1 MLRKMTIGAL
11 VLALTPAL
19 AFAAPTT
26 MTMKNTMAAKP
37 AVTHTVKL
45 KKKTMVVKKVKAEKI
60 RLILKHRAAVKKMK
74 AMARV
79 KHRTLTNK
87 I

>member
-1 MLRKMTIGAL
+1 MLRKALIGTL

-19 AFAAPTT
+19 AFAAPMTT
-26 MTMKNTMAAKP
+26 MRERP

-45 KKKTMVVKKVKAEKI
+45 QKKTHAVKKVKAEKI
-60 RLILKHRAAVKKMK
+60 RLIQKHRAAVKKMRATTHLK
-74 AMARV
+74 ARRPAT
-79 KHRTLTNK
+79 HK